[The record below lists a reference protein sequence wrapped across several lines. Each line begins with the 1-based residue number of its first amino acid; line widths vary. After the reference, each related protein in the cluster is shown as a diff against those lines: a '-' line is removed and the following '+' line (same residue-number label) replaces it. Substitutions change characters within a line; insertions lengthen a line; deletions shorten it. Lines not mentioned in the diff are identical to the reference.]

1 MGCGKAGVRSN
12 RKKFE
17 PVLVARGSG
26 RMYNRGQ
33 NLEGFG
39 KGLATCVD
47 TEKEGVHIR
56 WGEAGSPAP
65 CWMQAAQ
72 QVFTLGCR

>member
-1 MGCGKAGVRSN
+1 MHNKGK
-12 RKKFE
+12 
-17 PVLVARGSG
+17 
-26 RMYNRGQ
+26 

-47 TEKEGVHIR
+47 TEKERVHIR
-56 WGEAGSPAP
+56 GGEAGSPAP